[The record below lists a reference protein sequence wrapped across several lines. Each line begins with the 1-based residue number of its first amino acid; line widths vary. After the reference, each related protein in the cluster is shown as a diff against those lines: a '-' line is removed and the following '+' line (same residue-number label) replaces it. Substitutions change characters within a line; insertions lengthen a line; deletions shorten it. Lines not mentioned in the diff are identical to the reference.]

1 MPNKRLVELEWEE
14 TSGVDAP
21 ANDVPGWAVLK
32 GAKGGVHHGKVLAQ
46 IKALCDDLLA
56 REMQAEEEPPDV
68 ITKTDKDA
76 GMKKAAL
83 QEAILTAVIDA
94 WQPFATEVAAV
105 VKQHGRSA
113 TAQEPLAK
121 AFEGFKADVEGR
133 LAKLQGTAETV
144 REALCVALRDKYPP
158 PANNGDCYYGPWT
171 RDFDDHDVFF
181 EYEGKL
187 MAAPYMI
194 DAEGTAT
201 IGDAVP
207 VHIKYET

>member
-1 MPNKRLVELEWEE
+1 MPKRLVELEWEE

-32 GAKGGVHHGKVLAQ
+32 GKGSVHHGKVLAQ
-46 IKALCDDLLA
+46 IKSLCDDLLA
-56 REMQAEEEPPDV
+56 RPSDDDSDA
-68 ITKTDKDA
+68 KADKDA

-83 QEAILTAVIDA
+83 QEAILTAVLEA

-105 VKQHGRSA
+105 VKQHGRTKA
-113 TAQEPLAK
+113 AEAPFAK
-121 AFEGFKADVEGR
+121 AFASFKANVEGR

-144 REALCVALRDKYPP
+144 RAALCAALRDKYPP
-158 PANNGDCYYGPWT
+158 PANSGDYYYGPWT
-171 RDFDDHDVFF
+171 RDFDDNDVFF
-181 EYEGKL
+181 EYDGKL

-194 DAEGTAT
+194 GTDGTAT

-207 VHIKYET
+207 VRIKYKTV